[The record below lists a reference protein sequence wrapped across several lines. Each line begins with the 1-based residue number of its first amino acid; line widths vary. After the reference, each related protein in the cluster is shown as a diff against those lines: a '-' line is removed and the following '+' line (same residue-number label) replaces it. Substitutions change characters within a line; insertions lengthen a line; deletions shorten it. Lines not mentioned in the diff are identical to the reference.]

1 MPLQDA
7 TRLFLAGAIAMA
19 SASAAAQSPAP
30 VPSLVGTSRV
40 LTSIGTAKSAADLAI
55 FGPRFGETIRLPTCE
70 VRSDIVV
77 NRPCHT
83 GRSPTVH
90 GTFSFPEFP
99 EGDDEI
105 RYGDRPSWA
114 RSGDVGATLRGGVP
128 VAVEIL
134 ADGGPALRRALVA
147 KYGPQL
153 RTTPVEFTTD
163 SGAKWTADEL
173 EWLLPDV
180 HVQFTLARY
189 GQAQG
194 EAHGTLRI
202 ELDSL
207 RREQEKKAQQRAA
220 VSAATLSPR

>member
-1 MPLQDA
+1 MLLQDA

-19 SASAAAQSPAP
+19 SASAEAQSPAP

-40 LTSIGTAKSAADLAI
+40 ATSVGTTKGTADLAI
-55 FGPRFGETIRLPTCE
+55 FGPRLGEAIRLPTCE

-83 GRSPTVH
+83 GRAPTVH
-90 GTFSFPEFP
+90 GYFSFPEFP
-99 EGDDEI
+99 EGDDEV

-114 RSGDVGATLRGGVP
+114 RSGDVGATLRGGLP

-134 ADGGPALRRALVA
+134 ADGGPALRRALLA
-147 KYGPQL
+147 KYGPEV
-153 RTTPVEFTTD
+153 RATAVEFTTD

-173 EWLLPDV
+173 EWRLPDV

-220 VSAATLSPR
+220 LSAKILSPR